1 MIYFNGGVYRF
12 LEYKIAK
19 SQIAIGEQPF
29 FQMFIIAL
37 IIAAG
42 LIVGN
47 MIFRS
52 EVTL

>member
-1 MIYFNGGVYRF
+1 MAEYNRF
-12 LEYKIAK
+12 LESKIAK

-47 MIFRS
+47 TIFRS